1 MFPKPYAMTLKLTPE
16 QHQFLKT
23 KSNRT
28 DYVRRLIDQARKKVD
43 TPSVFGRGFELI
55 KKKLIRM
62 EIEAE
67 VLQQTKDASEQKEIL
82 SALQKDMLSALQRD
96 ISVAKQAIEALQEL

>member
-28 DYVRRLIDQARKKVD
+28 DYVRRLIDQAREKAD
-43 TPSVFGRGFELI
+43 TPSVFGRGLELI
-55 KKKLIRM
+55 KRKLLRM

-67 VLQQTKDASEQKEIL
+67 VLQETKGASEQKEI
-82 SALQKDMLSALQRD
+82 LSALQRD
-96 ISVAKQAIEALQEL
+96 ISVAKQAIEALQKL

>member
-28 DYVRRLIDQARKKVD
+28 DYVRRLIDQAREKID
-43 TPSVFGRGFELI
+43 TPSVFGRGLELM
-55 KKKLIRM
+55 KKKLLKM

-67 VLQQTKDASEQKEIL
+67 VLQETKDASEQKE
-82 SALQKDMLSALQRD
+82 MLSALQRD

>member
-1 MFPKPYAMTLKLTPE
+1 
-16 QHQFLKT
+16 
-23 KSNRT
+23 
-28 DYVRRLIDQARKKVD
+28 
-43 TPSVFGRGFELI
+43 
-55 KKKLIRM
+55 M

>member
-28 DYVRRLIDQARKKVD
+28 DYVRHLIDQAREKID
-43 TPSVFGRGFELI
+43 TPSVFGRGLELM
-55 KKKLIRM
+55 KKKLLKM

-67 VLQQTKDASEQKEIL
+67 VLQETKDASEQKE
-82 SALQKDMLSALQRD
+82 MLSALQRD